1 VTGSL
6 PSFYQL
12 LLGASGGSLPGLGPA
27 VALSLLLGAVHAAS
41 PGHGKTLVVASL
53 LGSRGSLGQALL
65 LAVTVAVTHTAGV
78 LLLAL
83 IVVTANDALL
93 PQQLTPFIS
102 LGAAILVVLF
112 GADLA
117 RRALRARAG
126 LSTAGSE
133 HDHVHAH
140 APIAVDGPG
149 HGLGGADSHGHQH
162 AGIEL
167 SRGYTLSV
175 GVIGGLVPNAT
186 ALLVLVMAITFRELL
201 LGLLL
206 VVMFGLGIA
215 VVLASVGVGTVVVR
229 RRSGPITVSHR
240 TLGRALN
247 VLPLLSGLAVVV
259 VGLALTLQALGAVSA
274 L

>member
-1 VTGSL
+1 MTGQL
-6 PSFYQL
+6 PNFYQL

-27 VALSLLLGAVHAAS
+27 VALSLLLGAVHAVS

-117 RRALRARAG
+117 RRAVRARAG
-126 LSTAGSE
+126 TEPTHAE
-133 HDHVHAH
+133 HDHVHPHRSPVAGE
-140 APIAVDGPG
+140 PDGG
-149 HGLGGADSHGHQH
+149 ESRGRRH

-167 SRGYTLSV
+167 TRGYTLSV

-201 LGLLL
+201 LGMVL
-206 VVMFGLGIA
+206 VLTFGLGIA
-215 VVLASVGVGTVVVR
+215 IVLASVGAVAIVVR
-229 RRSGPITVSHR
+229 RRSGQFTFDHG
-240 TLGRALN
+240 TLGRVLD

-259 VGLALTLQALGAVSA
+259 VGLALTVQALGAVSA

>member
-1 VTGSL
+1 MSVTGSL
-6 PSFYQL
+6 PNFYQL

-117 RRALRARAG
+117 RRALRARSG
-126 LSTAGSE
+126 TDSMQVE
-133 HDHVHAH
+133 HDHVHPHGSPPA
-140 APIAVDGPG
+140 DGPG
-149 HGLGGADSHGHQH
+149 GGESPAHRH

-167 SRGYTLSV
+167 TRGYTLSV

-215 VVLASVGVGTVVVR
+215 VVLASVGGVAVVVR
-229 RRSGPITVSHR
+229 KRSGQFTFDHG
-240 TLGRALN
+240 TLGRVLD
-247 VLPLLSGLAVVV
+247 VLPLLSGLAVVM
-259 VGLALTLQALGAVSA
+259 VGLALTMQALGAVSA